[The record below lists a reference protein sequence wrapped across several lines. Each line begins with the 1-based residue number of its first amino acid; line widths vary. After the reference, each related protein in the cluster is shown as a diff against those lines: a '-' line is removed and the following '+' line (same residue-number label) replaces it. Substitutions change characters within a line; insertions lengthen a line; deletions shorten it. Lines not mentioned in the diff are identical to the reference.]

1 MTDYRCRIRNYLMD
15 VEEDRIWENETTIR
29 QANDREALNA
39 LCESIREVGI
49 LQPLY
54 VRRTTGNRFLLISGR
69 RRLAAA
75 RMAGIH
81 YVPCIVSEAD
91 REDALM
97 ISLSEN
103 LQRQR
108 LHYFEQGE
116 AFALLLRMTGMTP
129 GSLALKLGVKPS
141 VITGKMRLLALPS
154 SVKEELIRGG
164 FREKYARA
172 LLRLPDEG
180 SMRKALQYAKKEGM
194 STEKFTRYR
203 HRTLREKNEGA
214 RIRGF
219 CRDLRIYVNSLHH
232 TVRLMKES
240 GIETVLEKAEN
251 DACIV
256 YRITIA
262 K

>member
-1 MTDYRCRIRNYLMD
+1 MTDYRYRIRNYMMD
-15 VEEDRIWENETTIR
+15 VEEDRIWENETTTTQSR
-29 QANDREALNA
+29 SRETLNA

-54 VRRTTGNRFLLISGR
+54 VRRTAGNRFLLISGR

-75 RMAGIH
+75 RMAGLH
-81 YVPCIVSEAD
+81 YVPCIISEAD
-91 REDALM
+91 QEDALL

-103 LQRQR
+103 LQRKR

-116 AFALLLRMTGMTP
+116 TFARLLRMTGMTP
-129 GSLALKLGVKPS
+129 GSLALKLGIKPS
-141 VITGKMRLLALPS
+141 IITGKMRLLALPA
-154 SVKEELIRGG
+154 SVREGLIQGG

-172 LLRLPDEG
+172 LLRLPDEE
-180 SMRKALQYAKKEGM
+180 SMQKALQYAKREGM
-194 STEKFTRYR
+194 STEKFTRHI
-203 HRTLREKNEGA
+203 HRILRGKNEGA

-240 GIETVLEKAEN
+240 GIEAVLEKAEN
-251 DACIV
+251 NRCIV
-256 YRITIA
+256 YRITIT